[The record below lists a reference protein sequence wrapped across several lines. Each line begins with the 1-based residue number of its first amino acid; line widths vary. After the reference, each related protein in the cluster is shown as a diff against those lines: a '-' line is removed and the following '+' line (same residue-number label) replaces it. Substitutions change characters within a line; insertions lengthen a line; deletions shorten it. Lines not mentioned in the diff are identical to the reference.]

1 MIAEYSNPAAPAVAS
16 TAYTVA
22 VPIALIASNLFRT
35 IASVFLSAPS
45 SALIAV
51 RTTTPSKLSTS
62 LFIFGNVDALD
73 ILGKRVFQVSI
84 LFCCNLLY
92 LGERTVNSRNPTN
105 YKALD
110 HQYIQIIR
118 EPGLWRIEAK
128 SFQRPK
134 VLPIRPPS
142 HTSAA
147 REICEV
153 WRPYSKSTSSN
164 SIIGLAYCTIR
175 CDVSANLRLPQER
188 GHSLEAA

>member
-92 LGERTVNSRNPTN
+92 LRERTVNSRNPTN

-110 HQYIQIIR
+110 HQYI
-118 EPGLWRIEAK
+118 
-128 SFQRPK
+128 
-134 VLPIRPPS
+134 
-142 HTSAA
+142 
-147 REICEV
+147 
-153 WRPYSKSTSSN
+153 
-164 SIIGLAYCTIR
+164 
-175 CDVSANLRLPQER
+175 
-188 GHSLEAA
+188 